1 MSLICLQ
8 GGAEFGALGAVM
20 DAELLRLAGDGPV
33 VVTALAGA
41 PGREYDTAN
50 HNGVTHFERL
60 GAPAVVAAPDAR
72 VDEAAAYALARDAVL
87 LVLPGGS
94 PSRLLEA
101 LTTTR
106 MGQAVAEV
114 LAAGG
119 VVMGASAGAM
129 VLCEHTWLPERG
141 GDVVRGLGLVPSSI
155 VLPHWTDDRIDQAT
169 DLLRQLPASTVV
181 LGLPEQ
187 SGLLVDGDEVT
198 ALGHTACTLVG
209 GVRRRLELGTSV
221 LLAES
226 ESPGQERP
234 RV

>member
-8 GGAEFGALGAVM
+8 GGAEFGAQCEAM

-33 VVTALAGA
+33 VVTSLAGA

-50 HNGVTHFERL
+50 RNGVTHFERL
-60 GAPAVVAAPDAR
+60 DAPSVVAAPDAR
-72 VDEAAAYALARDAVL
+72 VDEAAAYALARHAGL

-106 MGQAVAEV
+106 MGAAIEEV
-114 LAAGG
+114 LASGG

-129 VLCEHTWLPERG
+129 VLCEHTWLPDRG
-141 GDVVRGLGLVPSSI
+141 GTVVRGLGLVPDSI
-155 VLPHWTDDRIDQAT
+155 VLPHWSDDRLDQAT
-169 DLLRQLPASTVV
+169 RLLHQLPEGTVA

-187 SGLLVDGDEVT
+187 SGLLVDENQVT
-198 ALGHTACTLVG
+198 ALGHTACALIG
-209 GVRRRLELGTSV
+209 RRQRSLEPWSSGSL
-221 LLAES
+221 S
-226 ESPGQERP
+226 ES
-234 RV
+234 